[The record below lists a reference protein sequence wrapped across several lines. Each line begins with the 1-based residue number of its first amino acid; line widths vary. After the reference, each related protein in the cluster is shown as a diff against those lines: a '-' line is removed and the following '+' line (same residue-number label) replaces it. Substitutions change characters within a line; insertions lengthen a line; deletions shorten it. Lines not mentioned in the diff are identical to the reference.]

1 MSKNFIFPAITAIL
15 LLSTACSNRPDSH
28 NRQPGNE
35 QVKESDKKELP
46 AGAIGIKYNR
56 HIYCEVMLHD
66 SIPARM
72 IFDTGCSTLVL
83 DSTFYADTFGKERKL
98 QSAMLGGAGDGYEQA
113 YIDRNCWKYSL
124 GKESMTEEMA
134 TVLNLRKIVGDN
146 ADGMFGMM
154 FMQGKRVEINY
165 ADNYM
170 CFLTAEE
177 EIGEDFTRIP
187 FTLDGMRIV
196 LPLAITMNDGNV
208 FNGKFLM
215 DTGMPGTLSLNST
228 TADRLMMDKHLAD
241 ARCMSY
247 SVGGIGGDSQEF
259 MFKTPRIT
267 VGGHAIKD
275 LMITWSSNKEG
286 ALANAAY
293 DGLIGNELFDRFDV
307 ILDFVDNA
315 VYLRP
320 NKNFDRPEP
329 NFLGVALTP
338 MKDHWIVNGILEGG
352 NAEKAGLRRGDRIET
367 INGIKA
373 NESNAESLYPLPD
386 KLTLTVRREDGI
398 KEIVVYKE
406 SFR

>member
-15 LLSTACSNRPDSH
+15 LLSAACSNRPDSH

-35 QVKESDKKELP
+35 QVKESNKKELP
-46 AGAIGIKYNR
+46 AGAVGIKYNR

-208 FNGKFLM
+208 FDGKFLM

-259 MFKTPRIT
+259 MFKTPQIT
-267 VGGHAIKD
+267 IGGHAIKD

-286 ALANAAY
+286 QGGNTGD
-293 DGLIGNELFDRFDV
+293 DGVGVIVMTKITRWGLPLQPGRSLSDPGMSQQGPGCGSHTVLTFHREEWGNRDPRSEFRASGREPSLEST
-307 ILDFVDNA
+307 LPGCQ
-315 VYLRP
+315 LRAQASA
-320 NKNFDRPEP
+320 R
-329 NFLGVALTP
+329 FLG
-338 MKDHWIVNGILEGG
+338 
-352 NAEKAGLRRGDRIET
+352 
-367 INGIKA
+367 
-373 NESNAESLYPLPD
+373 PLLSSCSP
-386 KLTLTVRREDGI
+386 
-398 KEIVVYKE
+398 
-406 SFR
+406 

>member
-1 MSKNFIFPAITAIL
+1 
-15 LLSTACSNRPDSH
+15 
-28 NRQPGNE
+28 
-35 QVKESDKKELP
+35 
-46 AGAIGIKYNR
+46 
-56 HIYCEVMLHD
+56 
-66 SIPARM
+66 
-72 IFDTGCSTLVL
+72 
-83 DSTFYADTFGKERKL
+83 
-98 QSAMLGGAGDGYEQA
+98 
-113 YIDRNCWKYSL
+113 
-124 GKESMTEEMA
+124 
-134 TVLNLRKIVGDN
+134 
-146 ADGMFGMM
+146 
-154 FMQGKRVEINY
+154 
-165 ADNYM
+165 M

-208 FNGKFLM
+208 FDGKFLM

-228 TADRLMMDKHLAD
+228 TADRLMMDKHLSD

-259 MFKTPRIT
+259 MFKTPQIT
-267 VGGHAIKD
+267 IGGHAIKD

-352 NAEKAGLRRGDRIET
+352 NAEKAGLQRGDRIET

-406 SFR
+406 